1 VIVQSLTVTVKLH
14 IAMFIEASFAVQ
26 VTVVVPT
33 GKQVPE
39 AGMQLAVAPI
49 QLSEGVGVV

>member
-1 VIVQSLTVTVKLH
+1 VIVQSLTVTVKLQL
-14 IAMFIEASFAVQ
+14 AMFVAASLAVQ

-33 GKQVPE
+33 AKQLPE
-39 AGMQLAVAPI
+39 AGKQLAVGFG

>member
-1 VIVQSLTVTVKLH
+1 MQSLTVTVNVQV
-14 IAMFIEASFAVQ
+14 AMFIEASFAVQ

-39 AGMQLAVAPI
+39 AGKQLAVGFG
-49 QLSEGVGVV
+49 QLSRGVGVV